1 MNPALLFPVGLA
13 ALAALLIPLV
23 IHIARRTESRTV
35 DFAALAWLE
44 ERPKPRRR
52 LRLDELWLLAARLLI
67 LALIAVWLAQPVVWG
82 VPDQRPVVA
91 IAPGLDPALIDG
103 AGGARRVWLAP
114 GFPEVGVGP
123 APAPGGDTLSLIRQL
138 EAEQGPDVPL
148 DIVVPEI
155 LNDADAERPE
165 LSRPVGWR
173 TAPARDEATLDP
185 PQAPALMVR
194 FGPGGE
200 AAVRYFRA
208 AAVAWAEPDAE
219 PAIAVEAL
227 DRALPREA
235 RHLIWLDAGAPP
247 PIVVDWIRRGGTA
260 LLAEGARTPLDVA
273 LRPVWTD
280 GEGQP
285 IASEGRLGQG
295 RVIQLTRPLTPE
307 AIPQLLEP
315 HFPDRLAG
323 LLAPAPPPG
332 RITAA
337 DHTPL
342 TGAPAWTRPP
352 LDLRPWLALLI
363 ALVFVGERWLATRR
377 ARGPAP

>member
-1 MNPALLFPVGLA
+1 MNPALLFPAGLA

-44 ERPKPRRR
+44 ERPRPRRR

-67 LALIAVWLAQPVVWG
+67 LALIALWLAQPVAWG
-82 VPDQRPVVA
+82 VADRRPVVA
-91 IAPGLDPALIDG
+91 IAPGLDPASIGG
-103 AGGARRVWLAP
+103 AEGARRVWLAP
-114 GFPEVGVGP
+114 GFPEVGIGP
-123 APAPGGDTLSLIRQL
+123 APAGGEIISLIRQL
-138 EAEQGPDVPL
+138 DAEQIPDVPL
-148 DIVVPEI
+148 DLVVPEI
-155 LNDADAERPE
+155 LNDADAERPV

-173 TAPARDEATLDP
+173 AAPARGEAAFEPPEAPTLT
-185 PQAPALMVR
+185 VR

-208 AAVAWAEPDAE
+208 AAVAWVEPGAE
-219 PAIAVEAL
+219 PAIEAEPL
-227 DRALPREA
+227 GRALPREA
-235 RHLIWLDAGAPP
+235 RHLIWLDAGVLPP
-247 PIVVDWIRRGGTA
+247 TVVDWIRRGGTA
-260 LLAEGARTPLDVA
+260 LLAEGARMPLDVA
-273 LRPVWTD
+273 PRPVWTD

-285 IASEGRLGQG
+285 IASVGRLGQG

-307 AIPQLLEP
+307 AMPQLLEP
-315 HFPDRLAG
+315 DFPDRLAD
-323 LLAPAPPPG
+323 LLAPAPPPS
-332 RITAA
+332 RIAAA

-342 TGAPAWTRPP
+342 AGAPTWTQLP

-363 ALVFVGERWLATRR
+363 ALVFGGERWLATRR